1 MTKQEL
7 IDRLVAAVDAGAMS
21 FQINKII
28 NEYNVANYRP
38 DGYKEIVKLYACEAY
53 NISPADFNKETS
65 KHKYVNA
72 RSLYCHILSRKV
84 SNGKRVYPDK
94 ELANDIYRDRSSVY
108 LKLRKLDGWLGF
120 DPAYTS
126 IYNATV
132 SKIKNHIDKIKQ
144 DEEQ

>member
-7 IDRLVAAVDAGAMS
+7 IDRLVSAVDAGAMP

-38 DGYKEIVKLYACEAY
+38 DGYKEIVKLYSCEAY
-53 NISPADFNKETS
+53 N
-65 KHKYVNA
+65 
-72 RSLYCHILSRKV
+72 
-84 SNGKRVYPDK
+84 
-94 ELANDIYRDRSSVY
+94 RSSVY
-108 LKLRKLDGWLGF
+108 LKLRKLDEWLGF
-120 DPAYTS
+120 EPVYTS

-132 SKIKNHIDKIKQ
+132 NKIKNHIDKIKQ